1 MKIVLQNYFADKVEF
16 EVNTDNIRF
25 ARYNIISGDE
35 VLTVY
40 YLDKDR
46 EVFDSDKHGRHLHY
60 DEYEVLLYSFDEL
73 KLINKLPIIPED
85 EVCFKRADELE
96 KLLSN
101 YRNEHLLYQPLPE
114 GGVK

>member
-1 MKIVLQNYFADKVEF
+1 MKIVLQNCFADKVEF

-40 YLDKDR
+40 YLDKDK

-60 DEYEVLLYSFDEL
+60 DDYEVMLYSVDEL
-73 KLINKLPIIPED
+73 KLINNLPILKD
-85 EVCFKRADELE
+85 EKYRTITYDRYYQLEELLT
-96 KLLSN
+96 KH
-101 YRNEHLLYQPLPE
+101 RQ
-114 GGVK
+114 GGAK

>member
-1 MKIVLQNYFADKVEF
+1 MKIVLQNCFADKVEF

-40 YLDKDR
+40 YLDKDK

-60 DEYEVLLYSFDEL
+60 DDYEVMLYSVDEL
-73 KLINKLPIIPED
+73 KLINNLPILKD
-85 EVCFKRADELE
+85 EKFRTITYDRYNELE
-96 KLLSN
+96 ELLKKH
-101 YRNEHLLYQPLPE
+101 RE
-114 GGVK
+114 GGAK